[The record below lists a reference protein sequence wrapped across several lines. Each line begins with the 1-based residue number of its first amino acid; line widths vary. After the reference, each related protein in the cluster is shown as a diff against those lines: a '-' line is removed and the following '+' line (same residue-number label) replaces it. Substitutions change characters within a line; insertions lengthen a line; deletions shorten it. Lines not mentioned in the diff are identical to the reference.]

1 MLFGALLIAPAST
14 FVGCSDYDDDI
25 AALQQQ
31 ITSNATTLKE
41 LADEKLHNAEVEIE
55 ALKQA
60 NENLKAALEN
70 ARETVTSGYKDADV
84 VILDQAV
91 ASAQK
96 LVEEAQKEL
105 QAAVDEA
112 NARIDTKADAQA
124 LLEAEARLQLAI
136 DQVSADV
143 AKAYDLAEEAKA
155 KADEALSRIATLE
168 ADNTEIKG
176 DIAQLKADLAQQK
189 SDLEGIS
196 ADLKAINESLQA
208 QITTLDGRVTDL
220 DERLTAELAA
230 LVSQYASLS
239 EFLALQE
246 KVGIIEGD
254 IEGIEDEISGIQGNI
269 STIKGQIEGLQG
281 DIATVRGEIATAKS
295 EVLSEVNQILAAYAT
310 TASVDSKISEVKG
323 DITTA
328 VNNQYNEKIQPLE
341 ARVTTI
347 EQTIDGKIQ
356 GKVNELEGKVNTLL
370 NTINL
375 DLSRLVT
382 GVIYQASNLNFV
394 YDKMDNAPAG
404 NLSNN
409 NTVINFPYPGAV
421 NVAKKDNNKYNVEE
435 ADGNALFI
443 TINPTNVDFSDA
455 FKSSMALENSK
466 GDVSSI
472 FSIDE
477 VAATS
482 DYVVKTRS
490 ANNGFYAV
498 TLKTDVNNVT
508 YNPADVQKD
517 HAFAICVGNK
527 VKKNVTQEDS
537 ETENRKVYSQYA
549 IDLGLK
555 EATPL
560 VAADVKLAP
569 IGEAEALS
577 YNVLTDFEKTG
588 LEANLKVTA
597 RNAADATKK
606 AYKKYLE
613 IESGN
618 YSNGTPVSTADI
630 TAINNANEALK
641 NPYDGHDF
649 AGWVAE
655 QDGDDSNAN
664 VCLKFDDMFN
674 GCTFVI
680 NYYVWNYDGSI
691 LKKSYNIT
699 IAKKMFADTEANF
712 VVTPQEALNQ
722 VADSKEHSTD
732 FATNMNWLKPG
743 SNYNTWS
750 TNATKFDVKVA
761 DEAGVAVSTA
771 AFTGLTFYNKDIVPN
786 YTKLYALTNSAA
798 TGLVLPAV
806 AELAKFKHVTIAY
819 DPALLTV
826 GKVYT
831 MTLTFYNAQG
841 NVVNVA
847 TFKIKMNRPN
857 PSPAIWDGLLA
868 YVKEANNQYV
878 AWASVSGTTGY
889 AQNDILNNATNPLV
903 NDGKGSK
910 LIFKDVADYTLAAN
924 APYEPFSTTID
935 ASVTGNMLV
944 PCETT
949 ATMNNAV
956 GYEWDVYTGK
966 EANPRHVYTLVGG
979 VEYYA
984 LASLWNVDATLYVTY
999 KSPIQEADWVVPTYE
1014 LTYPSDGTFNT
1025 HAAVKDKSDGVH
1037 NIKFFGATGVDS
1049 RISNIQFVKTE
1060 LYSTANYGLIEQYE
1074 VKHTAA
1080 DEYQLYFKTRTTTTG
1095 AIPAETILPFYLKV
1109 TDVFNCEKVIVVNVK
1124 IVNPGA

>member
-1 MLFGALLIAPAST
+1 MKRRFFSAMLFGALLVAPAST

-41 LADEKLHNAEVEIE
+41 LAEEKLHNAEVEID
-55 ALKQA
+55 ALKKA
-60 NENLKAALEN
+60 NDDLKTALES
-70 ARETVTSGYKDADV
+70 ARETVTGGYQDADAV
-84 VILDQAV
+84 VLDQAV
-91 ASAQK
+91 AGAQK

-143 AKAYDLAEEAKA
+143 TKAYNLAEEAKA
-155 KADEALSRIATLE
+155 KADEALSRIEVLE
-168 ADNTEIKG
+168 ADNVNIKG
-176 DIAQLKADLAQQK
+176 DIDQLKSDLAQQK
-189 SDLEGIS
+189 SNLESIS
-196 ADLKAINESLQA
+196 ADLKSISESLQA

-220 DERLTAELAA
+220 DQRLSEELAA
-230 LVSQYASLS
+230 LVSQYASLT
-239 EFLALQE
+239 EFRELQD
-246 KVGIIEGD
+246 KVSGIEGD
-254 IEGIEDEISGIQGNI
+254 IT
-269 STIKGQIEGLQG
+269 TINGQIEALQG
-281 DIATVRGEIATAKS
+281 DIETVRGEIATAKS
-295 EVLSEVNQILAAYAT
+295 EVLAEVNRILADYAT
-310 TASVDSKISEVKG
+310 TASVDTKISTAKTELNNAISAQYTEKIKPLEDRVSAIENTIDSKI
-323 DITTA
+323 T
-328 VNNQYNEKIQPLE
+328 N
-341 ARVTTI
+341 
-347 EQTIDGKIQ
+347 
-356 GKVNELEGKVNTLL
+356 KVNELEGKVNGLL

-394 YDKMDNAPAG
+394 YDKMDQAANA

-409 NTVINFPYPGAV
+409 NTVINFPYIGAV
-421 NVAKKDNNKYNVEE
+421 NVAKKDNNKFNVEE

-455 FKSSMALENSK
+455 FKNSMALENSK
-466 GDVSSI
+466 GEASSI
-472 FSIDE
+472 FKIDE

-482 DYVVKTRS
+482 DYIVKTRS
-490 ANNGFYAV
+490 AKNGFYAV
-498 TLKTDVNNVT
+498 TLKTAVSNVT
-508 YNPADVQKD
+508 YNPAEVQED

-537 ETENRKVYSQYA
+537 ETEDRKVYSQYA

-560 VAADVKLAP
+560 ASVDVKLAP
-569 IGEAEALS
+569 IGEAEAAT

-597 RNAADATKK
+597 RDAANATKK

-613 IESGN
+613 IVSGT
-618 YSNGTPVSTADI
+618 YSNGPAVSAADI
-630 TAINNANEALK
+630 AAINNTNAALQ

-649 AGWVAE
+649 ASWVAE
-655 QDGDDSNAN
+655 QNGDDSNAN
-664 VCLKFDDMFN
+664 VCLKFDDKFN
-674 GCTFVI
+674 GCTFKI

-691 LKKSYNIT
+691 LMKSYDIT
-699 IAKKMFADTEANF
+699 VAKKMFADTKANF
-712 VVTPQEALNQ
+712 EVTPEEDLNQ
-722 VADSKEHSTD
+722 VADSKKHSTD

-750 TNATKFDVKVA
+750 ANATKFDVKVA

-771 AFTGLTFYNKDIVPN
+771 AFTGLTFYKKDNVTN
-786 YTKLYALTNSAA
+786 YTKAYVLTNSAA
-798 TGLVLPAV
+798 NGLTLPAV
-806 AELAKFKHVTIAY
+806 ADLAKFKDVKIAY

-831 MTLTFYNAQG
+831 MTLTFRNAQG

-847 TFKIKMNRPN
+847 TFNIKMNRPN

-878 AWASVSGTTGY
+878 AWAKVSSTLGY
-889 AQNDILNNATNPLV
+889 AQNDILNNATNQLV
-903 NDGKGSK
+903 DDGKNSK

-924 APYEPFSTTID
+924 APYEPYSTTID

-949 ATMNNAV
+949 ATLNNAV
-956 GYEWDVYTGK
+956 GYEWDVYKGK

-984 LASLWNVDATLYVTY
+984 LPSLWNVDATLYVTY
-999 KSPIQEADWVVPTYE
+999 KSPIQEADWVVPTYT
-1014 LTYPSDGTFNT
+1014 LNYPSAGTFNN
-1025 HAAVKDKSDGVH
+1025 HADVKDKSEGTKK
-1037 NIKFFGATGVDS
+1037 IKFFGATDVDS
-1049 RISNIQFVKTE
+1049 RIKDIKFVKTE
-1060 LYSTANYGLIEQYE
+1060 LYSTANYGLIEQYQ
-1074 VKHTAA
+1074 VKHDAA
-1080 DEYQLYFKTRTTTTG
+1080 DEYQLVFKTRTTTTG